1 MLLGKEKRVIDFKKV
16 GWKIS
21 YYRRMNDLSQDELAE
36 KMFVT
41 RQLVSKWENGVGI
54 PKIDHIIDLCQIL
67 NVGFEEL
74 LCLNEKEKL
83 NDFKENDC

>member
-1 MLLGKEKRVIDFKKV
+1 MIDFKKV